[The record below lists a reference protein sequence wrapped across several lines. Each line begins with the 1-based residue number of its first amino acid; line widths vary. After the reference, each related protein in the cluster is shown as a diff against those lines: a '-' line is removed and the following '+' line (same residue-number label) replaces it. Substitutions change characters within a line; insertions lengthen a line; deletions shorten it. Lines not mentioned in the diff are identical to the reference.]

1 MAAGLVALTLATA
14 AAAAPRDPDRRD
26 RGEFWAEVVSP
37 HRAQVG
43 AIKLALRDALGV
55 LTSDWSPEQRER
67 VVAEATR
74 LARHART
81 LAPDD
86 PELGYYLGALADEA
100 GLAGEAARRLAEFAA
115 RAPRGPARTDA
126 LLRLGRLALR
136 RGEPAAALG
145 PLRQALGER
154 ADRRSSSV
162 AAVYLAHALD
172 GVGRTGDAVELLSLR
187 VEAGTGSWEAEDA
200 LEWLT
205 LAVIYDRDEQIT
217 HAFDLVVR
225 AQQALSGSY
234 AERLEAGLALA
245 PPVPAAELHY
255 HRAFLYETAG
265 FLHEARAEWLAYV
278 RLPTALAPARARA
291 HLAALDRLLAERRP
305 GRAPA
310 PAGRRRAP

>member
-43 AIKLALRDALGV
+43 AIKRALRDALGV

-67 VVAEATR
+67 VVVEATR

-100 GLAGEAARRLAEFAA
+100 GLADEAARRLAEFAA
-115 RAPRGPARTDA
+115 RAPRGPTRTDA

-154 ADRRSSSV
+154 ADRRSSTV

-172 GVGRTGDAVELLSLR
+172 GVGRTGDAVELLALR
-187 VEAGTGSWEAEDA
+187 VEAATGSWEAEDA

-245 PPVPAAELHY
+245 PPVPAAEL
-255 HRAFLYETAG
+255 
-265 FLHEARAEWLAYV
+265 
-278 RLPTALAPARARA
+278 
-291 HLAALDRLLAERRP
+291 
-305 GRAPA
+305 
-310 PAGRRRAP
+310 